1 MENIND
7 ISDDKVS
14 LMTMHSAK
22 GLEFDYVFLA
32 GWEDGVFPNKRS
44 LEEFG
49 EKGLEEERRLAYVA
63 LTRSRKK
70 LQITYVNQ
78 NRYSY
83 VSHDYNIPSRFIEEL
98 PNDLI
103 DIQDS
108 SFFENN
114 NFIDNFT
121 SYPEKF
127 EEKITPGRKRL
138 LNKFKKNEIEWNF
151 NQDIYEDIQ
160 LVNGTKVFHQKYG
173 HGNIIDIDGD
183 VADVKFDKSSQKKIF
198 IKYLQP
204 TI

>member
-1 MENIND
+1 M
-7 ISDDKVS
+7 
-14 LMTMHSAK
+14 
-22 GLEFDYVFLA
+22 
-32 GWEDGVFPNKRS
+32 
-44 LEEFG
+44 
-49 EKGLEEERRLAYVA
+49 
-63 LTRSRKK
+63 
-70 LQITYVNQ
+70 QITYVNQ

-98 PNDLI
+98 PRDLI
-103 DIQDS
+103 VIQDS
-108 SFFENN
+108 SFFEND
-114 NFIDNFT
+114 NFIDNFIN
-121 SYPEKF
+121 SPEKF

-138 LNKFKKNEIEWNF
+138 LNKSKKNEIEWNF

-198 IKYLQP
+198 IKYLKP